1 MSIVKQ
7 LAAVLRKG
15 WDAEDLAELREELR
29 PAYEEVTVKRGIEFV
44 EFRCRGAEEHDQLVA
59 YLRQRKQ
66 DTLTHYASVG
76 GREFFVV
83 RPRQAIGLAI
93 ARDFVKG
100 FK

>member
-1 MSIVKQ
+1 MTIKSI
-7 LAAVLRKG
+7 AASLRSLLG
-15 WDAEDLAELREELR
+15 ADDIVALREELR

-44 EFRCRGAEEHDQLVA
+44 EFRCRGPEEHDQLVA
-59 YLRQRKQ
+59 YLRQQKQ

-83 RPRQAIGLAI
+83 RPRQAVGLAI
-93 ARDFVKG
+93 AREFVKG